1 MNGLD
6 GFGFTRALIFPYDEL
21 DFLPLRY
28 AGGKAHA
35 QRPGS
40 GGAQMLYFFENFVLD
55 PARREL
61 RCGNALI
68 AVQPQVFDLLEYLVT
83 NRDRVVSKDDILQA
97 VWGGRTV
104 SESALTTRINATRAA
119 VGDDG
124 DQQRLIR
131 TIPRKGIRFVGIVR
145 EGPRPLHEA
154 AAAEPAEMETAGRT
168 TPGWDKAKSAE
179 RRQLTIASC
188 ELLLGAEN
196 AGMDPE
202 DIREI
207 IRSYHSRVAETACRY
222 NELVAHTYANTAV
235 LYFGYPEAHE
245 DDPERAVRAALDLAA
260 ATAALKALTPLHTRV
275 GIATGLVL
283 VGEMTDAGGGQ
294 EHGIIGETPNIA
306 AQLQALAEPN
316 IVVIAEST
324 RKLLGNLFDLQ
335 DLGTK
340 DLKGIVGPV
349 RAWAALRPSLVEGR
363 FEALHGSGLTDFVG
377 RDEELELLLRRW
389 SRAKSGEGQVV
400 LLSGEPGIGKSRLIA
415 ELAEAIASE
424 PQVRLRNFC
433 SPQHID
439 SALYPTIRQI
449 ERAAEFTRDDTSQA
463 KLDKLDALL
472 ARSATSSSDS
482 ALFAEMLSLP
492 NDGRHPAL
500 KLTPQQRRQR
510 TLEALV
516 LQIVTL
522 SRQNPVVMIFEDAQ
536 WADPT
541 SLELFS
547 EVVERLQTL
556 RVLLVITFRPEFQPP
571 WLGRPYV
578 TALTINRLAAR
589 EAGAMIDRIIGD
601 RPIPANIQKD
611 IIERTDGIPLFIEE
625 MTKAV
630 LEADSQNTAART
642 VAAAPSPMVPAS
654 LHASLMARLDRLG
667 PAKEVAQI
675 GSAIGR
681 EFSHALLA
689 AVARKPEA
697 ELVTALDRL
706 VAAGLLFRQGMP
718 PYATYLFKHALL
730 QDAAYGTLL
739 REPRRALHARIAE
752 TLEGQFA
759 ELTETRPELLAR
771 QCAEAGLIEKAAGL
785 WGKAGQRSL
794 ERSALVEAVA
804 LFTRGLDQAASLP
817 ATPALRREQ
826 VKLQVGLAN
835 SLYHSKGI
843 AAAETTSAFNQARV
857 MIEEAERLGE
867 HIEDPL
873 LLYSV
878 LYGFFIPKFMNF
890 DGDAASALARQFL
903 ALAEQQNAAAPI
915 MIGHRLLG
923 NTLLVIGDPAEA
935 LSHLDRAWA
944 LYDPAA
950 HRLLT
955 TRFGH
960 DVGVATLTF
969 RPLALWMLGYPKTAL
984 GETERAI
991 TAARQTDHM
1000 PTLLFALAC
1009 TSLTRICCRDAA
1021 VAATN
1026 LDECIALALEKVPFF
1041 KMFAGAQRGCVLAQ
1055 TGKAADAIQAINAEI
1070 AGLRA
1075 MGATTWRTAYLSH
1088 LALAYAAL
1096 GKLDDAGRCIGEA
1109 MTAVETTKEGWYQA
1123 EINRIAGEIALN
1135 SPDPDAARAEAY
1147 FERALALARQQQ
1159 ARSWELRA
1167 AMSLALLWRNQSKVQ
1182 EARELLA
1189 PVYGWFTEGFDTRD
1203 LKEAKALLD
1212 ELAA

>member
-1 MNGLD
+1 
-6 GFGFTRALIFPYDEL
+6 
-21 DFLPLRY
+21 
-28 AGGKAHA
+28 
-35 QRPGS
+35 
-40 GGAQMLYFFENFVLD
+40 
-55 PARREL
+55 
-61 RCGNALI
+61 
-68 AVQPQVFDLLEYLVT
+68 
-83 NRDRVVSKDDILQA
+83 
-97 VWGGRTV
+97 
-104 SESALTTRINATRAA
+104 
-119 VGDDG
+119 
-124 DQQRLIR
+124 
-131 TIPRKGIRFVGIVR
+131 
-145 EGPRPLHEA
+145 
-154 AAAEPAEMETAGRT
+154 
-168 TPGWDKAKSAE
+168 
-179 RRQLTIASC
+179 
-188 ELLLGAEN
+188 
-196 AGMDPE
+196 
-202 DIREI
+202 
-207 IRSYHSRVAETACRY
+207 
-222 NELVAHTYANTAV
+222 
-235 LYFGYPEAHE
+235 
-245 DDPERAVRAALDLAA
+245 
-260 ATAALKALTPLHTRV
+260 
-275 GIATGLVL
+275 
-283 VGEMTDAGGGQ
+283 
-294 EHGIIGETPNIA
+294 
-306 AQLQALAEPN
+306 
-316 IVVIAEST
+316 
-324 RKLLGNLFDLQ
+324 
-335 DLGTK
+335 
-340 DLKGIVGPV
+340 
-349 RAWAALRPSLVEGR
+349 
-363 FEALHGSGLTDFVG
+363 
-377 RDEELELLLRRW
+377 
-389 SRAKSGEGQVV
+389 
-400 LLSGEPGIGKSRLIA
+400 
-415 ELAEAIASE
+415 
-424 PQVRLRNFC
+424 
-433 SPQHID
+433 
-439 SALYPTIRQI
+439 
-449 ERAAEFTRDDTSQA
+449 
-463 KLDKLDALL
+463 
-472 ARSATSSSDS
+472 
-482 ALFAEMLSLP
+482 
-492 NDGRHPAL
+492 
-500 KLTPQQRRQR
+500 
-510 TLEALV
+510 
-516 LQIVTL
+516 
-522 SRQNPVVMIFEDAQ
+522 
-536 WADPT
+536 
-541 SLELFS
+541 
-547 EVVERLQTL
+547 
-556 RVLLVITFRPEFQPP
+556 
-571 WLGRPYV
+571 
-578 TALTINRLAAR
+578 
-589 EAGAMIDRIIGD
+589 MIDRIIGD
-601 RPIPANIQKD
+601 RPIPANIRKD

-630 LEADSQNTAART
+630 LEADSQSTAARA
-642 VAAAPSPMVPAS
+642 VAAAPSRTVPAS

-857 MIEEAERLGE
+857 MIEQAERLGE

-890 DGDAASALARQFL
+890 DGDAAFALARQFL
-903 ALAEQQNAAAPI
+903 ALAEQQNATAPI

-923 NTLLVIGDPAEA
+923 NTLLVIGDAAEA

-950 HRLLT
+950 HRPLT

-1009 TSLTRICCRDAA
+1009 TALTHICCRDAA

-1026 LDECIALALEKVPFF
+1026 LDECIALAQEKVPFF

-1075 MGATTWRTAYLSH
+1075 MGATTWGTAWLSH

-1096 GKLDDAGRCIGEA
+1096 GKLDDAWRCIGEA
-1109 MTAVETTKEGWYQA
+1109 MTGGRNNQRGMVPSRDQSHRWR
-1123 EINRIAGEIALN
+1123 NRAQ
-1135 SPDPDAARAEAY
+1135 
-1147 FERALALARQQQ
+1147 F
-1159 ARSWELRA
+1159 ARSRRGK
-1167 AMSLALLWRNQSKVQ
+1167 S
-1182 EARELLA
+1182 
-1189 PVYGWFTEGFDTRD
+1189 
-1203 LKEAKALLD
+1203 
-1212 ELAA
+1212 